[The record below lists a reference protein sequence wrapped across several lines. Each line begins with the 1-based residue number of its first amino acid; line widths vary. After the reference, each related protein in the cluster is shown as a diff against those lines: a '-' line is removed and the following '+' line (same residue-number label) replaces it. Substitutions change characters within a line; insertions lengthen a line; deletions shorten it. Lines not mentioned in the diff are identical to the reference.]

1 MARTAEGTRL
11 TAAHREI
18 QGRVKAGALRDFLRL
33 GPIWDG
39 TPETFRLL
47 VEASVPL
54 IENYHSTSSAAAASY
69 YEAFRSAERPGGS
82 PALRL
87 AEFNGEVAA
96 AGLWSVGQS
105 SVADAIAAGRPA
117 SEVLEAALTRV
128 AGSVTWSVLDGGRS
142 TVIRST
148 SADQQ
153 AQGWARTTSG
163 SPCAFCAMLSGR
175 GPVYKEDTADFE
187 AHLHCNCGT
196 EPHYRDA
203 AWPGRAE
210 EFRDLY
216 NRAVDEANAAGD
228 LRRGTSNDLLNAF
241 RREFSRSA

>member
-1 MARTAEGTRL
+1 MARTAEGARL
-11 TAAHREI
+11 TNAHREI
-18 QGRVKAGALRDFLRL
+18 QGRVKARALRDFLRL
-33 GPIWDG
+33 SPIWDG

-47 VEASVPL
+47 VDASLPL
-54 IENYHSTSSAAAASY
+54 IEVYNSASSAAAASY
-69 YEAFRSAERPGGS
+69 YEAFRGVEKPGGS
-82 PALRL
+82 PTLRL
-87 AEFNGEVAA
+87 AEFNRELAES
-96 AGLWSVGQS
+96 GLWSVGQAA
-105 SVADAIAAGRPA
+105 VGDAIAAGQSA
-117 SEVLEAALTRV
+117 SEAMNTALTNV
-128 AGSVTWSVLDGGRS
+128 AGSLTWSVLDGGRE

-148 SADQQ
+148 SADRQ
-153 AQGWARTTSG
+153 ARGWARTTSG
-163 SPCAFCAMLSGR
+163 NPCAFCAMLSGR

-187 AHLHCNCGT
+187 AHLHCSCGT

-241 RREFSRSA
+241 RRVYSAG